1 MAAVPALSWLLS
13 QFQTPRTTMQR
24 FVLRFCESQIQSPQ
38 CGDHTEPH
46 KSKCQ
51 YSEMQKIRDYNC
63 EPQQGLVF
71 PRSWQHEGQALTFA
85 IPSPSFPRLCICQTL
100 SARPIKCCPSW
111 FLNPGNPWVLMCANS
126 LMRLNMF
133 DFLGMHILCLIQ
145 WGEGGFAIL
154 LQR

>member
-1 MAAVPALSWLLS
+1 MVWWWQQGLLFPDLSHNSKHHVQPCKGSCWDS
-13 QFQTPRTTMQR
+13 VNRK
-24 FVLRFCESQIQSPQ
+24 SNH
-38 CGDHTEPH
+38 HTEPH

-111 FLNPGNPWVLMCANS
+111 FLNPGNPWVLMYANS

-133 DFLGMHILCLIQ
+133 DFLGMHILCIIQ